1 MQDGADSTL
10 PRLGLPNLERR
21 FLNIADEIWISRGPF
36 ISVDFLLGKHGFLR
50 ASEDR
55 GSDGL

>member
-1 MQDGADSTL
+1 MKFG
-10 PRLGLPNLERR
+10 
-21 FLNIADEIWISRGPF
+21 FSRGPF